1 MRKIYADSTLMTKSK
16 RDLIVIIRQLENKLD
31 DIMDIVTFE
40 IGDRQKIER
49 EVKKVINGER
59 RIRQ

>member
-31 DIMDIVTFE
+31 DIMDVVTFE